1 MRLSTQQYFLQ
12 GTTAISDLNSQ
23 VSRAQQQISSG
34 RRVQSASDDPASAAR
49 ILRLES
55 RLQIIAQYETN
66 INVAEN
72 SIEITEST
80 LSSIELA
87 LGRVLEL
94 VTRSENPI
102 VDGRVTGREVEQIV
116 DELFALSNT
125 RDEQGD
131 YIFSGF
137 STDEAAYVFDG
148 EEYVYQGDNGI
159 LRTQISD
166 ASFISANENG
176 IDLFEGLEQLN
187 RQVNTSADVGNSG
200 SFQVISSV
208 VDDPDAFDA
217 VYPED
222 YVVLFNDETDVVPAA
237 PNYTITR
244 VSDSSVVVSNEVYD
258 PAVGI
263 SFDGLQLTGVGSPQ
277 PGDQYAVESVTSE
290 NMLNIVSDIAEGLRN
305 LSGSDQFSRFIADSI
320 NDVKAIQDRLSAART
335 RVGVSLGRL
344 DSTRNTLAD
353 RQLSQQALLSEVRDL
368 DYAAAI
374 SNLSFLSFVLEA
386 SQASFSRISGLS
398 LFNYLR

>member
-12 GTTAISDLNSQ
+12 GTTAISDLNLQ

-34 RRVQSASDDPASAAR
+34 RRVQTASDDPSSAAR

-55 RLQIIAQYETN
+55 QVKITSQYETN
-66 INVAEN
+66 INFAEN
-72 SIEITEST
+72 SLESTESA

-87 LGRVLEL
+87 LDRVLEL
-94 VTRSENPI
+94 VIQSENPAA
-102 VDGRVTGREVEQIV
+102 DSQATAREVALIV
-116 DELFALSNT
+116 DELAALSNT

-131 YIFSGF
+131 YIFAGFRSSEPAYEFSG
-137 STDEAAYVFDG
+137 S
-148 EEYVYQGDNGI
+148 EYVYQGDNGI
-159 LRTQISD
+159 KRAQISE
-166 ASFISANENG
+166 ASFIGVNENG
-176 IDLFEGLEQLN
+176 SNLFEGFELFN
-187 RQVNTSADVGNSG
+187 RQVEAGADAANSG
-200 SFQVISSV
+200 AFQLVTASV
-208 VDDPDAFDA
+208 SDPDVFDT

-263 SFDGLQLTGVGSPQ
+263 SFDGLQLTGAGSPQ
-277 PGDQYAVESVTSE
+277 PGDQYTVESVTSE
-290 NMLNIVSDIAEGLRN
+290 NMLNIVSGIAEGLRN
-305 LSGSDQFSRFIADSI
+305 LNGSDQFSRFIADSI
-320 NDVKAIQDRLSAART
+320 NDVKAVQDRLSAART

-353 RQLSQQALLSEVRDL
+353 RQLSQESLLSEVRDL